1 MLNAAEALRGSL
13 PVWSL
18 LSVLDSLL
26 AISGCAM
33 LSYVFFRIPV
43 RRKPL
48 PWIVCAALVV
58 AFAAAEPAALRVDSD
73 GFAVIWSALG
83 LILPFGAMA
92 LMFRGK
98 GLWKP
103 MLAVAGYSFVE
114 GACFVIV
121 MAVFG
126 FDYTDRNDTLE
137 LLVRVAVD
145 VLFFGAA
152 LFLFTRRLNRRS
164 ATLNVTGT
172 GVALYLMVV
181 LSFSVFISTLL
192 IIGPSISATKRVE
205 YLLLLLNI
213 PVISA
218 TVAFAF
224 IRFFRVKNESEN
236 YKRQLQMQI
245 AQFERI
251 ESVMEDV
258 RIFRHD
264 LPKKMRPI
272 VAYLDADRPDEAKR
286 IAEQIG
292 DLAVKIGD
300 RFHTGNYRLDTVLSF
315 EQQLADRD
323 GTKIDVSFDSAFPA
337 DGIDPDDVYT
347 IFPNALDNAIEACR
361 ALPEE
366 KRVITFRSR
375 MDARTVFVTI
385 RNPLLGEIRTKN
397 GLPQTSKADKASH
410 GYGFRSIRKAAS
422 KYGEDNVSFIT
433 ENGVFELRLFLDYRT
448 AGENAGENK

>member
-83 LILPFGAMA
+83 MMLPFGAMA

-164 ATLNVTGT
+164 ATLDVTGT

-192 IIGPSISATKRVE
+192 IIGPSISATKRIE

-218 TVAFAF
+218 TVRLGAQVTYHRPVKPLRSFLYEGRLPYPPLAVHEHGRLF
-224 IRFFRVKNESEN
+224 GGRKLPPQRRKLLFPAYNPTHPIPRRTEFFRGSL
-236 YKRQLQMQI
+236 Y
-245 AQFERI
+245 
-251 ESVMEDV
+251 
-258 RIFRHD
+258 
-264 LPKKMRPI
+264 
-272 VAYLDADRPDEAKR
+272 
-286 IAEQIG
+286 
-292 DLAVKIGD
+292 
-300 RFHTGNYRLDTVLSF
+300 
-315 EQQLADRD
+315 
-323 GTKIDVSFDSAFPA
+323 
-337 DGIDPDDVYT
+337 
-347 IFPNALDNAIEACR
+347 
-361 ALPEE
+361 
-366 KRVITFRSR
+366 
-375 MDARTVFVTI
+375 
-385 RNPLLGEIRTKN
+385 
-397 GLPQTSKADKASH
+397 
-410 GYGFRSIRKAAS
+410 
-422 KYGEDNVSFIT
+422 
-433 ENGVFELRLFLDYRT
+433 
-448 AGENAGENK
+448 